1 MAGNWNSGRRP
12 TPRAV
17 HVLRGTVRADHA
29 KRDEKS
35 RGTPGRP
42 PMPANVAAD
51 AEARAH
57 WDRLAAI
64 TETEGTLT
72 TAHGDLLALLSLQR
86 AMYDRV
92 VAELVGAA
100 MTMTNSRRRTIPN
113 PLIREAQTLAAQ
125 CDRLLGEFGLT
136 PLTQGRVTHADRTPP
151 AIARASRYITPRVG

>member
-29 KRDEKS
+29 KRDETP

-42 PMPANVAAD
+42 PMPDNVAAD
-51 AEARAH
+51 ALARGH

-64 TETEGTLT
+64 LDTAGVLT
-72 TAHGDLLALLSLQR
+72 TAHADLLALLCLQR
-86 AMYDRV
+86 ADYDRV
-92 VAELVGAA
+92 RLTLLDAPPTIE
-100 MTMTNSRRRTIPN
+100 SRGRVVIN

-136 PLTQGRVTHADRTPP
+136 PLTQGRVTHADRTSP
-151 AIARASRYITPRVG
+151 AHARASRYITPRVG